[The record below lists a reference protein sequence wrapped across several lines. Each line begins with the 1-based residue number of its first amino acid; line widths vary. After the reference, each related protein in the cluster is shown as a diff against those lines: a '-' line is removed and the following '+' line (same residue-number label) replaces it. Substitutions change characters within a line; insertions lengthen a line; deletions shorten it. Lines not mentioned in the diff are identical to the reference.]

1 MTHHQRF
8 VDRTFD
14 YLTAIQKGELAPNF
28 KMKNSKDEVV
38 CLYDLLENF
47 TVILTYIRGDW

>member
-8 VDRTFD
+8 IDRTFD